1 MKKKQHIQG
10 KIEINLFFLK
20 GSSQGWQQSP
30 ACAAKRFYMIKPCT
44 ASLCELLTTN
54 IYQIHKFSFKKAILN
69 IAKQCPLAQQSEESF
84 YREIKGLHL

>member
-44 ASLCELLTTN
+44 ASFVNC
-54 IYQIHKFSFKKAILN
+54 
-69 IAKQCPLAQQSEESF
+69 
-84 YREIKGLHL
+84 

>member
-1 MKKKQHIQG
+1 MISNSGIPFHVHVSMCSFFFKKKSSLLYLLYNEEKQHIQG

-44 ASLCELLTTN
+44 ASCVN
-54 IYQIHKFSFKKAILN
+54 
-69 IAKQCPLAQQSEESF
+69 C
-84 YREIKGLHL
+84 